1 MSNRV
6 FADYC
11 WPRRLEGQIQL
22 ADDLGHAF
30 SVPRIFCATHL
41 WAYRTVDSLLNG
53 RLLPEV
59 PGAPKAA
66 WIPSFVRSWRA
77 KVVTANA
84 GGRRGG

>member
-30 SVPRIFCATHL
+30 SVPRISGLT
-41 WAYRTVDSLLNG
+41 
-53 RLLPEV
+53 EQ
-59 PGAPKAA
+59 
-66 WIPSFVRSWRA
+66 
-77 KVVTANA
+77 
-84 GGRRGG
+84 